1 MKFLIRRGKK
11 GRALYQPE
19 QSPGK
24 ANQPLLPYSLQ
35 HGFDIMM

>member
-1 MKFLIRRGKK
+1 MEFLIRRGKK

-24 ANQPLLPYSLQ
+24 ANQLLATVFSAARL
-35 HGFDIMM
+35 